1 MICKVYKTFLN
12 ESWEA
17 QPASPEGCSME
28 STVAS
33 DTVGYFYNF
42 VPNECT
48 KDRKLRYLNEVKPLY
63 CYTALLES
71 FLCAINF

>member
-1 MICKVYKTFLN
+1 
-12 ESWEA
+12 
-17 QPASPEGCSME
+17 ME

-33 DTVGYFYNF
+33 DPVGYFYNF

-48 KDRKLRYLNEVKPLY
+48 KGRKLRYINEVKPLY